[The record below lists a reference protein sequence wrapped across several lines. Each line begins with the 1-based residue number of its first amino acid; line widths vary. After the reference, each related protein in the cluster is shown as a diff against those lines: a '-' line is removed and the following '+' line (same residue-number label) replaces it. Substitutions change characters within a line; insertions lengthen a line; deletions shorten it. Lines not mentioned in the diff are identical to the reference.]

1 MPSWDNVAVGVA
13 GSFSL
18 SVICLRDEPSQWGM
32 LIDTPLMHLWLDMPD
47 HTAAHQALLFFQ
59 RTRGKNLPVRVDMT
73 FGTFD
78 GRWARLTKNDEDQR
92 YFVELLPHEDDRA
105 SNGYLFLRLEEDS
118 VGDVVSALR
127 QVVKELDAK
136 GGHP

>member
-1 MPSWDNVAVGVA
+1 VPSWDQVAVGEA
-13 GSFSL
+13 GSFRL
-18 SVICLRDEPSQWGM
+18 AVICLRDEPSQWGM
-32 LIDTPLMHLWLDMPD
+32 LIDTPLMNLCLDMPD
-47 HTAAHQALLFFQ
+47 HTAAHQALRFFQ

-78 GRWARLTKNDEDQR
+78 GRSVRLTKNDEDQR

-105 SNGYLFLRLEEDS
+105 SNGYLFLRLEEGS

-136 GGHP
+136 GGNP